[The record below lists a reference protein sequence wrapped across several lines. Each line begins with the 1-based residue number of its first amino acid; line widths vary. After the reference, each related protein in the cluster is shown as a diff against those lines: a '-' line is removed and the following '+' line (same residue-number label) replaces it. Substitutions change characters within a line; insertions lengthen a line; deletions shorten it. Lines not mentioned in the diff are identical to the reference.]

1 MVRYFYAWTPLA
13 VIGALVLLSLPWLGL
28 IALLIVSLV
37 ALPALALATVVA
49 PYLLVRAIN
58 RRFHYRSSAGSQRA
72 AVQSSAARQPTFERG
87 YVA

>member
-13 VIGALVLLSLPWLGL
+13 FVGALVLLALPWLGL

-37 ALPALALATVVA
+37 ALPALAFAIVVA
-49 PYLLVRAIN
+49 PYLLVQAIN
-58 RRFHYRSSAGSQRA
+58 RRFHDRSSAGSQRV
-72 AVQSSAARQPTFERG
+72 AVESPTARQRTFQKG